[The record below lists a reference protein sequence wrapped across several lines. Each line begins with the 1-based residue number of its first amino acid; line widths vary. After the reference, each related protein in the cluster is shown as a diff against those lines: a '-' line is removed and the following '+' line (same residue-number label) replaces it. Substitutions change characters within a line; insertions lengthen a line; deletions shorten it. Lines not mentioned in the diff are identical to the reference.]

1 MFALSQSKSENKLI
15 NNLTNRRK
23 TVENRQGFHYI
34 FLANEG
40 YQERRAMGDS
50 LQTNVP
56 VINKFRS
63 IFQFW
68 NAKWELEKFNVKVGE
83 GFGIR
88 MTGKFGL
95 GGNFRPLLFWLQ
107 STKLRDREMDRV
119 APF

>member
-63 IFQFW
+63 IFQF
-68 NAKWELEKFNVKVGE
+68 
-83 GFGIR
+83 
-88 MTGKFGL
+88 
-95 GGNFRPLLFWLQ
+95 
-107 STKLRDREMDRV
+107 
-119 APF
+119 